1 MYSGALEVAAT
12 RSGDDSS
19 GDDSEAELITPLE
32 AADLLGIGSINTV
45 KRWVRDGRLAG
56 TIRNGR
62 YLVYRRSVDRL
73 MTKPDEELE
82 IQRHRHR
89 VLDVLRNNDNVDILP
104 SDG

>member
-19 GDDSEAELITPLE
+19 GDDSEAELITPLV
-32 AADLLGIGSINTV
+32 AAALLGIGSINTV

-73 MTKPDEELE
+73 MTKP
-82 IQRHRHR
+82 
-89 VLDVLRNNDNVDILP
+89 
-104 SDG
+104 G